1 MKKTYSEPDI
11 KIVNF
16 TFQEILTE
24 SGHDDPTTGEE
35 DIL

>member
-16 TFQEILTE
+16 TWQEILTA
-24 SGHDDPTTGEE
+24 SGPDEPITGE
-35 DIL
+35 DDNL

>member
-16 TFQEILTE
+16 TWQEILTASGSDE
-24 SGHDDPTTGEE
+24 SFTGE
-35 DIL
+35 DDNL